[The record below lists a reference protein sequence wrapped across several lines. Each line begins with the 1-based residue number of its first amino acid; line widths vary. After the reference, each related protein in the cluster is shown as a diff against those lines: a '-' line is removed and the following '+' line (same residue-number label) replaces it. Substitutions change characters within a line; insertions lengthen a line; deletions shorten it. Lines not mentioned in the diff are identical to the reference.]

1 MEHSGQ
7 KLSCTISISQ
17 EEGSLC
23 ITKFEIPDKEEA
35 FVHNNF
41 NFSGKDWKWG
51 DQDGGSGSKGYV
63 YDVSELT
70 GVCKVW
76 SK

>member
-1 MEHSGQ
+1 M
-7 KLSCTISISQ
+7 
-17 EEGSLC
+17 
-23 ITKFEIPDKEEA
+23 
-35 FVHNNF
+35 HNNF